1 MVIRVPESVF
11 HNSDHPGRNKDVLK
25 KHCALPFGCQT
36 IRTVDSKNLE
46 LPHIWHTGKE
56 KAEAWITKGRVCVQ
70 KRVYNSSGHPTGG
83 TGIKVM
89 VAGATPWPGTT
100 LFTSC
105 LLIKPKVHVRSLK
118 TDLGKSEQLR
128 EFFVPFLMSFSCFS
142 LSPVCLVAKPGY

>member
-83 TGIKVM
+83 TGSKVM
-89 VAGATPWPGTT
+89 VAGAT
-100 LFTSC
+100 C